1 MDELNFI
8 YFSSLI
14 QYSTTNY
21 FVIIIIKI
29 FEFYPIFIEFMCIP
43 IRIKN
48 YFNQTNIQ
56 YKSSIDN
63 FKILKNIYKY
73 SLYSLFREIK
83 GNRNNYSICFLLLS
97 ICLVILFL
105 FFVFFLKKKND
116 IFEKTKDNDF
126 SDFIYKFI
134 INFYDHFFF
143 RSLSFFF

>member
-14 QYSTTNY
+14 QYSMTNY

-29 FEFYPIFIEFMCIP
+29 FEFYPIFIEFMCSP

-63 FKILKNIYKY
+63 YKILKKIYKY
-73 SLYSLFREIK
+73 SLYSLFREIR
-83 GNRNNYSICFLLLS
+83 GDRNNYSICFLLLS

-105 FFVFFLKKKND
+105 FFVFFLKNKND
-116 IFEKTKDNDF
+116 I
-126 SDFIYKFI
+126 
-134 INFYDHFFF
+134 
-143 RSLSFFF
+143 L